1 MGIVG
6 TARWHL
12 HSLPVVAMMAA
23 TSQQRR
29 RPVAAP
35 MRDQTEIRRDQRS
48 AVASKS
54 TKKMCRYLFQRYGI
68 VVQLRYSRAAAI
80 RFQ

>member
-35 MRDQTEIRRDQRS
+35 MRDQRSEEIRDQQLPLNRL
-48 AVASKS
+48 
-54 TKKMCRYLFQRYGI
+54 KKCAGI
-68 VVQLRYSRAAAI
+68 YFSGTGS
-80 RFQ
+80 